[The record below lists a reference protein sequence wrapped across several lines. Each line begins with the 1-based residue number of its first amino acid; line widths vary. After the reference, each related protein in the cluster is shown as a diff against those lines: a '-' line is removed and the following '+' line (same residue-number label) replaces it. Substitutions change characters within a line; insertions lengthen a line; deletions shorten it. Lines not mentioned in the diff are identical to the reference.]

1 MTIWKRIVRPGGRG
15 PSRRRRAF
23 LFDRSMGGDFFLQPE
38 LLTLQLLNHR
48 HIGRGP
54 RLFLSQFS
62 FQAGMLG
69 TKGIDMGCLHRAI
82 SFQGRKAVTASTRPC
97 GASRAMQMKHT
108 DLNLVTP
115 HIAKM
120 AELSDLTGEPS
131 GSVMG
136 ISR

>member
-15 PSRRRRAF
+15 PPRRRRAF

-54 RLFLSQFS
+54 RLFLSQFR

-69 TKGIDMGCLHRAI
+69 AKGVEMGCVHRAV
-82 SFQGRKAVTASTRPC
+82 SFQGRKAITAPTRPC
-97 GASRAMQMKHT
+97 GASRAIGMKHT

-115 HIAKM
+115 HIAKL
-120 AELSDLTGEPS
+120 AEPSDLAGEAN
-131 GSVMG
+131 GALEGV
-136 ISR
+136 SR